1 MLGVQKV
8 MAGVPCLA
16 IGLVAPY
23 FTNEKWGNTSG
34 PLTLWPWE
42 WQNTTS
48 KGAFHVSE
56 LTGQTIP
63 VTMIIS
69 LLIKTLQ
76 PDQSNPK

>member
-8 MAGVPCLA
+8 MAGGPCLA
-16 IGLVAPY
+16 IGLVAPH